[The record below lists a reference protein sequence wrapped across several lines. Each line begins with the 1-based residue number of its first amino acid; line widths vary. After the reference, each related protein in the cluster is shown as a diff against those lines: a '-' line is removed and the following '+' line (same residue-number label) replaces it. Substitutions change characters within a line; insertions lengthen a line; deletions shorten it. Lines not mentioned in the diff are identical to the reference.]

1 LGGRSLP
8 AELSSFVG
16 RQKELAE
23 VRRLLG
29 LARLVTVTGF
39 GGVGKSRVAL
49 RTARQSERV
58 FADGVC
64 LVELAPLSDPGLVP
78 AAVARGLGLADERPR
93 DLEDELAD
101 HVAGRR
107 LLLVLD
113 NCEHVLPAAAHLVGR
128 LLRAAPDLRVLT
140 TSREPLGLE
149 GETVYQLSPL
159 AQPEAV
165 SLFRERAQAAMP
177 GFEVTPG
184 NQAVV
189 GRLCRTLD
197 GIPLAIEFAAVRLR
211 ALSLDQIVE
220 HLEGEVEVRGPAGP
234 GRPERQQTLRA
245 TMRWSHELLSE
256 SERVLW
262 RRLSAFAGGFEL
274 EAAKEVCSDQAL
286 TPSTVL
292 AGLISLVERSVVV
305 RDPTDPPHGIRTP
318 SPRFRGDPGDG
329 TGGRPRYRLLEPVR
343 QFGREQLRLA
353 GEEAAVRRRHRDWCA
368 RLALAQA
375 ARWWGPAQREVL
387 ERLDEEHENLRAALA
402 YCEEVPGESAAGLAI
417 CADTW
422 FFWHAQRHA
431 SEGRR
436 WLADLLERVPEPTA
450 RRAAGLAALGT
461 IMLLQNDA
469 AVAVP
474 LLVEAEALARRL
486 GEDRTTA
493 QVLGR
498 LGMVAAVRRDLDGA
512 AAATAEAVAVARSA
526 GHAESLATALSQ
538 AARVAIGQRD
548 AERAIVL
555 YRECVDLCRDAG
567 ERWLRQRAL
576 LPLAVALSD
585 LGDHAGAERL
595 SRESLRIARH
605 LGDDRMM
612 AWSIEGL
619 AWSRA
624 AEGRSADAA
633 ALLGAAAAVR
643 GEEPASQ
650 YSGDRERTERCRA
663 TAQAAIGE
671 AAFRRAWERGA
682 GLDRESALAF
692 AAGEP
697 VSPAR
702 VARRTVDSPGSPLS
716 ERERE
721 IAALVAE
728 GLSNRDVA
736 GRLHISVRTAENHV
750 SHILVKLGLRS
761 RAQLTRWVTLQSAEN
776 E

>member
-1 LGGRSLP
+1 MLGH
-8 AELSSFVG
+8 
-16 RQKELAE
+16 
-23 VRRLLG
+23 
-29 LARLVTVTGF
+29 ARLVTVTGF

-49 RTARQSERV
+49 RTARQSERA
-58 FADGVC
+58 FADGVW
-64 LVELAPLSDPGLVP
+64 LVELAPLSDPGLLP
-78 AAVARGLGLADERPR
+78 TAVARGLGLADPPHEIRTPPPRFRGDPGDERPR
-93 DLEDELAD
+93 DIEEELAD
-101 HVAGRR
+101 HVAARR

-113 NCEHVLPAAAHLVGR
+113 NCEHLLPAAAHLVGR
-128 LLRAAPDLRVLT
+128 LLRAAPELRVLT

-149 GETVYQLSPL
+149 GEAVYQLAPL

-177 GFEVTPG
+177 GFEVTPA
-184 NQAVV
+184 NQPVV
-189 GRLCRTLD
+189 ARLCRTLD

-256 SERVLW
+256 PERVLW
-262 RRLSAFAGGFEL
+262 RRLSAFTGGFEL
-274 EAAKEVCSDQAL
+274 EAAQQVCSDQSL
-286 TPSTVL
+286 EPSSVL
-292 AGLISLVERSVVV
+292 AGVVGLVERSVVV
-305 RDPTDPPHGIRTP
+305 RDAN
-318 SPRFRGDPGDG
+318 DG
-329 TGGRPRYRLLEPVR
+329 SGGRPRYRLLEPVR
-343 QFGREQLRLA
+343 QYGREQLRAA

-368 RLALAQA
+368 NLAAAQA
-375 ARWWGPAQREVL
+375 ARWWGPAQGEVL

-402 YCEEVPGESAAGLAI
+402 YCEEVPGEAAAGLAI

-422 FFWHAQRHA
+422 FFWQAQRHA

-436 WLADLLERVPEPTA
+436 WLRDLLERVPEQTA
-450 RRAAGLAALGT
+450 RRAAGLAAQGT
-461 IMLLQNDA
+461 ILMLQNDA
-469 AVAVP
+469 TVAVP
-474 LLVEAEALARRL
+474 LLEEAEALARRL

-498 LGMVAAVRRDLDGA
+498 LGMVAAARRDLDRA
-512 AAATAEAVAVARSA
+512 AAATAEAVALARRA
-526 GHAESLATALSQ
+526 GHAETLATALSQ

-585 LGDHAGAERL
+585 LGDHAGSRRL
-595 SRESLRIARH
+595 GRESLRIARH

-612 AWSIEGL
+612 IWSIEGL
-619 AWSRA
+619 AWSSA
-624 AEGRSADAA
+624 AEGRAEDAA
-633 ALLGAAAAVR
+633 VLLGAAAAVR

-663 TAQAAIGE
+663 TAAAAMGE

-682 GLDRESALAF
+682 GLDRESALAL

-702 VARRTVDSPGSPLS
+702 AARRAVESPLS

-736 GRLHISVRTAENHV
+736 SRLHISVRTAENHV